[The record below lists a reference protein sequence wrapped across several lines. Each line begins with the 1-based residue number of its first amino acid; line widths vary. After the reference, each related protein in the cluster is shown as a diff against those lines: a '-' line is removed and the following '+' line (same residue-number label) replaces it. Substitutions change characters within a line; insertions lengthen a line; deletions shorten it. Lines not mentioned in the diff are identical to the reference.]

1 MPIALVVLILVVGA
15 FTVRVFQKRKQ
26 RAALLASGLSDR
38 QKEIIAEQVP
48 LVSALPDDMH
58 RALEGKIN
66 LFLDQVN
73 IVGCND
79 LEVTEEMELSIAA
92 QACFLIVNV
101 DAWYTHLTTFLVY
114 PGAFKSK
121 TQSHDGYVVREEEV
135 VRTGES
141 WWRGPVILSWQHSQ
155 MGAANSTDGHNV
167 VLHEFA
173 HQFDDLSGRTNG
185 QPLLGEGQSYAAWE
199 RVVVAAYERHEANV
213 MQGRCTAMDG
223 YGATNHAEF
232 FAVAVETFFERP
244 AALQAEE
251 PEVYEQLTEL
261 LRLDPLTWQ
270 GQGAEL

>member
-1 MPIALVVLILVVGA
+1 MPIALVVFILVVGA
-15 FTVRVFQKRKQ
+15 FTLRIFQKRKQ
-26 RAALLASGLSDR
+26 RAALLASGLSER
-38 QKEIIAEQVP
+38 QKEIIAAQVP
-48 LVSALPDDMH
+48 LVRALPADMH

-79 LEVTEEMELSIAA
+79 LEVTEEIELSIAA
-92 QACFLIVNV
+92 QACLLIVNM
-101 DAWYTHLTTFLVY
+101 DAWYSHLTTVLVY

-121 TQSHDGYVVREEEV
+121 TKSHDGYVVREEEV

-141 WWRGPVILSWQHSQ
+141 WSRGPVILSWQHSQ
-155 MGAANSTDGHNV
+155 TGAADSTDGHNV

-173 HQFDDLSGRTNG
+173 HQLDDLSGRTNG

-199 RVVVAAYERHEANV
+199 RVIVAAYERHEQNV
-213 MQGRCTAMDG
+213 AQGRRTVMDG

-270 GQGAEL
+270 GQGAGL

>member
-15 FTVRVFQKRKQ
+15 FTVRIFQKRKQ

-48 LVSALPDDMH
+48 LVSALPDNMH

-92 QACFLIVNV
+92 QACLLIVNV
-101 DAWYTHLTTFLVY
+101 DAWYTHLTTVLVY
-114 PGAFKSK
+114 PDAFKSK

-141 WWRGPVILSWQHSQ
+141 WSRGPVILS
-155 MGAANSTDGHNV
+155 
-167 VLHEFA
+167 
-173 HQFDDLSGRTNG
+173 
-185 QPLLGEGQSYAAWE
+185 
-199 RVVVAAYERHEANV
+199 
-213 MQGRCTAMDG
+213 
-223 YGATNHAEF
+223 
-232 FAVAVETFFERP
+232 
-244 AALQAEE
+244 
-251 PEVYEQLTEL
+251 
-261 LRLDPLTWQ
+261 
-270 GQGAEL
+270 